1 MCFEVVFQI
10 LCAVFVVFGIYALI
24 FLVSETWFGSDNIA
38 VCIEVDTNE
47 VAENM
52 EKYLKEAFRK
62 PCSRSGGVFVVV
74 HRRYASES
82 LLRKLRAKNVKY
94 YVLNP

>member
-10 LCAVFVVFGIYALI
+10 LCAVFAVFGIYSLI
-24 FLVSETWFGSDNIA
+24 FFVSETWFGSDNIA
-38 VCIEVDTNE
+38 VCIEVDTDE

-62 PCSRSGGVFVVV
+62 PCSRCGGVFVLI
-74 HRRYASES
+74 HRRYATES
-82 LLRKLRAKNVKY
+82 LLRKLRTKNVKY